1 MTIDLYPH
9 NQRAYELVK
18 KEWKS
23 NNRACVVQPTGTG
36 KSFVVMRCIQDF
48 HNAIIIT
55 PREYIINHL
64 QEKLNQYGLEANIMT
79 YCKLMRL
86 TQDQIEEINPD
97 LIVLDEFHHCG
108 AECWG
113 NGVQRLLSAY
123 PNVKILGT
131 SATEI
136 RYLDNQRD
144 MSDELFSGNVAFRL
158 SLAEAMAQRI
168 LPTFKYVSALYTFD
182 FEINRLRGEIEESNN
197 NENEKR
203 GLILQV
209 DKLKDH
215 LEKSKNVPSIL
226 KQYLL
231 GNFVGK
237 YIVFCK
243 NKKHLLTMKE
253 VVKEW
258 FIASGAI
265 DSDIRVYS
273 TYTGYSQSDA
283 EFNKF
288 KSLPDNKL
296 RLLFAIEKLNEGVHL
311 KDISGVIL
319 LRPTQSPTLYFQQ
332 IGRCTSVDKS
342 NSPWIFDLVNNFMEI
357 QKGQSA
363 AFNLKKEFDNAV
375 KECKKDALAKNEK
388 YEPPEFLVF
397 NEFHNEI
404 EFFKDI
410 ESKLLDGWNFQFQK
424 LCEFKEQYGHCNVTD
439 KYNKALHE
447 WTGTQRILKKKGLLI
462 TDKKEKLNSIGFCW
476 DVHEEKFKRGY
487 EHALEYYK
495 AHGDINVPFN
505 YIDKHGYKLGVWV
518 CDQREKYKSKKLSNE
533 KMKKLEELKISWN
546 PLDEVFQNGLNHV
559 KKYYAEHGNLDVP
572 SKYKS
577 PDGFCLGTFI
587 STQRQKYKNQKLTQE
602 KIDILNQYGMIWNR
616 DLYNCA
622 TFIKHY
628 TDYKKKYGEPAQSA
642 VTDEGYNLGMT
653 CSSIRYSYRRGTL
666 PRWKIDML
674 NKAGFSWES
683 PHKSGGQPKPAPS
696 RQSTHTNQQKAE
708 CQSPA
713 LCQ

>member
-9 NQRAYELVK
+9 NQRAYDLVK
-18 KEWKS
+18 EEWKS

-36 KSFVVMRCIQDF
+36 KSFVIMRCIQDF

-64 QEKLNQYGLEANIMT
+64 QEKLNQYELETTIMT

-86 TQDQIEEINPD
+86 TQDHIEEINPD

-123 PNVKILGT
+123 PNAKILGT

-182 FEINRLRGEIEESNN
+182 FEINRLRGEVEDSNN
-197 NENEKR
+197 NENEKKD
-203 GLILQV
+203 LILQV

-258 FIASGAI
+258 FIAAGTI

-342 NSPWIFDLVNNFMEI
+342 DSPWIFDLVNNFMEI

-363 AFNLKKEFDNAV
+363 AFNLKKEFDDAV
-375 KECKKDALAKNEK
+375 KKCKKDALAKNEK

-410 ESKLLDGWNFQFQK
+410 ESKLLDSWHLQFQK
-424 LCEFKEQYGHCNVTD
+424 LCEFKEQYGHCRVKKEYD
-439 KYNKALHE
+439 KTVYN
-447 WTGTQRILKKKGLLI
+447 WVNTQRTLSNRGQLRE
-462 TDKKEKLNSIGFCW
+462 DRKEKLDSIGFYW
-476 DVHEEKFKRGY
+476 DWPDEQFENGY
-487 EHALEYYK
+487 QHTLKYYESN
-495 AHGDINVPFN
+495 GNIDIPIN
-505 YIDKHGYKLGVWV
+505 YIDEDGYQTGEWL
-518 CDQREKYKSKKLSNE
+518 CRQRQRCKNKKLSTARIKRLND
-533 KMKKLEELKISWN
+533 LGISWN
-546 PLDEVFQNGLNHV
+546 PLDEEFQNALNHV
-559 KKYYAEHGNLDVP
+559 KEYYIEHGDLNVP
-572 SKYKS
+572 QNYKS
-577 PDGFCLGTFI
+577 PDGFCLGEFVI
-587 STQRQKYKNQKLTQE
+587 RQRQKYKKHKLTQE

-616 DLYNCA
+616 DLYDCA

-628 TDYKKKYGEPAQSA
+628 IEYKKTHGEPAQRV
-642 VTDEGYNLGMT
+642 VTDDSYNLGMA

-683 PHKSGGQPKPAPS
+683 PHGRNGKSNPLKQL
-696 RQSTHTNQQKAE
+696 THTSQRKAE
-708 CQSPA
+708 YQTLA
-713 LCQ
+713 L